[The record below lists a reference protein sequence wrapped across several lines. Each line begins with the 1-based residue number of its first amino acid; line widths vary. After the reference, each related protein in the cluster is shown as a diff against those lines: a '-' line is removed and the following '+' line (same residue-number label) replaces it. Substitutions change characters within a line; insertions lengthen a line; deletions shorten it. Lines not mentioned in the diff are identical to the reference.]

1 MNKPFRLWEFRA
13 GSETK
18 VKRWRTWG
26 GQVARLLVSWSRV
39 ASLRRRCLD
48 LNFRTQEC
56 REGFGQRE
64 HLGEA
69 GQVGAWLVEE
79 DEPGDSVEGGPD
91 VGADH
96 DCGKWS
102 CQQTP
107 ARIDLPQA

>member
-1 MNKPFRLWEFRA
+1 MW
-13 GSETK
+13 
-18 VKRWRTWG
+18 
-26 GQVARLLVSWSRV
+26 RLLVSWSRV

-69 GQVGAWLVEE
+69 GQVGAWLAGG

-91 VGADH
+91 VGVDH
-96 DCGKWS
+96 DRGKG
-102 CQQTP
+102 QRGQTP